1 MRPTVLVA
9 DEDVNFQII
18 ADTLLT
24 LRDFRV
30 RLAGDA
36 AEANDLLRQEPVAV
50 VVVDLCLPGMNGFE
64 FLRRLNDRSGWLP
77 APTRPGVVVLTTRTE
92 AEVERFALRVGAH
105 AVLRKPLAPG
115 HFIRTVE
122 QLVGRA
128 TPQAA

>member
-36 AEANDLLRQEPVAV
+36 TEAEALLRQESVAV
-50 VVVDLCLPGMNGFE
+50 VIVDLELPGMNGFE
-64 FLRRLNDRSGWLP
+64 FLRRLDGRPGWLTI
-77 APTRPGVVVLTTRTE
+77 PTEPRIVVLTARTE
-92 AEVERFALRVGAH
+92 PEVERFALRLGAH

-122 QLVGRA
+122 QLVGCA